1 MAEIRDLILATI
13 VMSGAAVAVFG
24 FVGSLTA
31 SYSVDTP
38 NITFMNKSAQ
48 INSQI
53 AQYKTS
59 TEGIKFT
66 GNVYVDSILNIPI
79 YIVTGIWNTILISL
93 GMVDVYS
100 ALVTDLSNFGIL
112 PAWLAVVIIGSITVV
127 IVFEIISLYM
137 KRKA

>member
-1 MAEIRDLILATI
+1 MAEIRDLILAII
-13 VMSGAAVAVFG
+13 VMSGATVGLIG
-24 FVGSLTA
+24 FVGGLTA
-31 SYSVDTP
+31 SYGANTP

-93 GMVDVYS
+93 GMLDLYS
-100 ALVTDLSNFGIL
+100 ALVTDLGNFGIL
-112 PAWLAVVIIGSITVV
+112 LAWLAVVIIGSITVV

>member
-1 MAEIRDLILATI
+1 MAEIRDLILAVI
-13 VMSGAAVAVFG
+13 VLSGATVGLFG
-24 FVGSLTA
+24 FIGGLTA

-93 GMVDVYS
+93 GIADVYS
-100 ALVTDLSNFGIL
+100 SLVTDLSNFGIL
-112 PAWLAVVIIGSITVV
+112 VGWLAVVIIGSITVI